1 MATTLS
7 PAFVT
12 LFEAEVH
19 QAYQASAMLRNVCR
33 MRTGVEG
40 STAKFPSLAKGTATE
55 RTPSTDVVPLNGV
68 FSTSTATLLDYVA
81 SEYSD
86 IFNQAKINFDE
97 RQELAQLVGSAIG
110 RREDQIILDA
120 LTAATPAATIANTV
134 VTSGSA
140 SASDLNVGKI
150 IAAKKTLDAKNVP
163 AGDRHLVIHANS
175 MASLLGDERAVSADY
190 AQIKAL
196 STGDS
201 NVNQFLGFTVHM
213 LGDRDEGGLAIDGS
227 NDRTCFAFHKS
238 SIGCAVGISPKTE
251 INYVPEKTSFLV
263 TAMLSMG
270 AVSVDGDGQVDITCR
285 ES

>member
-19 QAYQASAMLRNVCR
+19 QAYQATAQLRNTCR

-40 STAKFPSLAKGTATE
+40 STAKFPKLAAGTASE
-55 RTPSTDVVPLNGV
+55 RTPSTEVVPLNAT
-68 FSTSTATLLDYVA
+68 FSTATCTLTDWIA

-86 IFNQAKINFDE
+86 LFNQAKINFDE

-120 LTAATPAATIANTV
+120 LTAATPAATVANTV
-134 VTSGSA
+134 VTTGSA
-140 SASDLNVGKI
+140 GASDLNVGKI
-150 IAAKKTLDAKNVP
+150 IAAAKTMNANNVP

-190 AQIKAL
+190 AQLRAL
-196 STGDS
+196 NNGEINS
-201 NVNQFLGFTVHM
+201 FMGFQVHM
-213 LGDRDEGGLAIDGS
+213 LGDRDEGGLAKDGS

-238 SIGCAVGISPKTE
+238 AIGCAVGIAPKIE
-251 INYVPEKTSFLV
+251 INYVPNMTSWLV
-263 TAMLSMG
+263 TGMLSMG
-270 AVSVDGDGQVDITCR
+270 AVSVDGNGQVDITCR